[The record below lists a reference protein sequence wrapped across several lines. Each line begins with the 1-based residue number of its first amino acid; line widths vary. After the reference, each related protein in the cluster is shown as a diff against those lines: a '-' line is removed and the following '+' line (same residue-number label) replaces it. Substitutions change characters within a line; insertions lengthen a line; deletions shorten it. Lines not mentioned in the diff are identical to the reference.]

1 LSADHHIRNPFEMAV
16 EQVSGAARDIDHAMG
31 RRPRAHAESALPA
44 IRRIQLKDLRDALR
58 EGAADLTATRGD
70 VVFAALVY
78 PIAGFLLA
86 ALVLRNDLLPLVFP
100 LLSGFALLGPIL
112 AIGLYEISRRRE
124 QGAAVTWA
132 DALGVL
138 RAPGLAAIVE
148 MGLILLGIFLLWLA
162 FAYSIFQFTL
172 GPKPPASLAGF
183 AHDVFATSAGWTM
196 IVVGVGVGFLF
207 AAVTFAISAIS
218 LPAILDRDLRVDQAI
233 GLSMRA
239 IGTNLRTMTLW
250 GVIVAGALILGSLPA
265 LFGLIFVVPV
275 LGHAT
280 WRLYRKLTAP

>member
-1 LSADHHIRNPFEMAV
+1 MAV
-16 EQVSGAARDIDHAMG
+16 EQVSDAARDIDRAMS
-31 RRPRAHAESALPA
+31 RRPRAHADSAIPA
-44 IRRIQLKDLRDALR
+44 VRRISVQDLKDALR
-58 EGAADLTATRGD
+58 EGAADLAASRGD

-172 GPKPPASLAGF
+172 GPKPPPSLGAF
-183 AHDVFATSAGWTM
+183 AHDVFATGAGWTM

-239 IGTNLRTMTLW
+239 IGYNVRTMTLW
-250 GVIVAGALILGSLPA
+250 GLIVAGALVLGSLPA

-280 WRLYRKLTAP
+280 WKLYRKLTSAA

>member
-1 LSADHHIRNPFEMAV
+1 MSADHHIRNPFEMAV

-31 RRPRAHAESALPA
+31 RRPRTHAESALPA
-44 IRRIQLKDLRDALR
+44 IRRIQVKDLRDALR